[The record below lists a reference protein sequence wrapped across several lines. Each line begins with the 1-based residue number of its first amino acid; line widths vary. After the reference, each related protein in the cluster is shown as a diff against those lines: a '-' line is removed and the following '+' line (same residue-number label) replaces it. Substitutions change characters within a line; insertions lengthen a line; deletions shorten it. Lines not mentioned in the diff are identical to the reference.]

1 MVGEAF
7 AVQEQSTGA
16 MLAAARQSAGLTVA
30 QLSAITRIREAIIL
44 AIERDDLSK
53 FEGDF
58 YIRGHVRALAKAVGL
73 DPDEMVHLYDQ
84 QHGGAP
90 APIRAAAVFQADR
103 TVSLGERR
111 GPSWTLAL
119 GVAVAVVV
127 VFGVVRV
134 MGGASDQ
141 VRTAGGSSTAAPS
154 VPPNSPFTE
163 EPRRS
168 PNKATNKATT
178 KAIAKEDLVVVK
190 VKAKRASYL
199 NVHDAKGKKMFAGTL
214 QAGRS
219 TTWRTASRMNLVI
232 ADGGA
237 VSLQVNGKNLGPAGR
252 DGEMVRRSFG
262 PAKPRAR

>member
-1 MVGEAF
+1 M
-7 AVQEQSTGA
+7 QEQSTGA

-73 DPDEMVHLYDQ
+73 DPDEVVHLYDQ

-90 APIRAAAVFQADR
+90 PPVRAAAVFQADR
-103 TVSLGERR
+103 TTNLGERR
-111 GPSWTLAL
+111 GPSWTMAL

-134 MGGASDQ
+134 MGGESDH
-141 VRTAGGSSTAAPS
+141 VRTAGGSNPAGSS

-168 PNKATNKATT
+168 PAKSKA

-199 NVHDAKGKKMFAGTL
+199 NVNDAKGKKMFAGTL

-219 TTWRTASRMNLVI
+219 STWRTATRMNLVI

-237 VSLQVNGKNLGPAGR
+237 VSLQVNGKNLGPAGPS
-252 DGEMVRRSFG
+252 GEMVKRSFG

>member
-1 MVGEAF
+1 ME
-7 AVQEQSTGA
+7 EQSTGA

-30 QLSAITRIREAIIL
+30 QLSATTRIREAIIN
-44 AIERDDLSK
+44 AIERDDLSQ

-58 YIRGHVRALAKAVGL
+58 YTRGHVRAIAKAVRL
-73 DPDEMVHLYDQ
+73 DPDEVIHLYDQ
-84 QHGGAP
+84 EHGGAP
-90 APIRAAAVFQADR
+90 VPVRAAAVFQADR
-103 TVSLGERR
+103 ALRLGERR
-111 GPSWTLAL
+111 GPSWTMAL

-141 VRTAGGSSTAAPS
+141 VRTAGVRHATGAPS

-168 PNKATNKATT
+168 PPKAQ
-178 KAIAKEDLVVVK
+178 AIAKEDLVVVK

-199 NVHDAKGKKMFAGTL
+199 NVRDAKGRKMFAGTL

-219 TTWRTASRMNLVI
+219 STWRTALKMNLLI
-232 ADGGA
+232 GDGGA

-252 DGEMVRRSFG
+252 SGEMVKRSFG
-262 PAKPRAR
+262 PAKSRAR

>member
-1 MVGEAF
+1 M
-7 AVQEQSTGA
+7 QEQSTGA

-30 QLSAITRIREAIIL
+30 QLSANTRIREAIIL

-58 YIRGHVRALAKAVGL
+58 YIRGHVRALAKEVGL
-73 DPDEMVHLYDQ
+73 DPDEVVHLYDQ

-103 TVSLGERR
+103 TISLGERR
-111 GPSWTLAL
+111 GPSWTMAL

-134 MGGASDQ
+134 MGGDSDQ
-141 VRTAGGSSTAAPS
+141 VRTAGGSSTATSS

-168 PNKATNKATT
+168 PPKA

-199 NVHDAKGKKMFAGTL
+199 NVRDAKGNKMFAGTL

-219 TTWRTASRMNLVI
+219 TTWRTALRMNLVI

-252 DGEMVRRSFG
+252 SGEMVKRSFG

>member
-1 MVGEAF
+1 M
-7 AVQEQSTGA
+7 QEQSTGA
-16 MLAAARQSAGLTVA
+16 MLAAARQSAGLTVE
-30 QLSAITRIREAIIL
+30 QLSANTRIREAIIL

-73 DPDEMVHLYDQ
+73 DPDEVVHLYDQ

-90 APIRAAAVFQADR
+90 APVRAAAVFQADR
-103 TVSLGERR
+103 TASLGERR
-111 GPSWTLAL
+111 GPSWTMAL

-134 MGGASDQ
+134 MGGESDQ
-141 VRTAGGSSTAAPS
+141 VRTAGGHGTAAPS

-168 PNKATNKATT
+168 RP

-199 NVHDAKGKKMFAGTL
+199 NVLDAKGKKMFAGTL

-219 TTWRTASRMNLVI
+219 STWRTASRMNLVI
-232 ADGGA
+232 SDGGA

-252 DGEMVRRSFG
+252 SGEMVKRSFG